1 MTGRILGYREHQ
13 VLALVTSDLT
23 ATGRV
28 RSYHQI
34 AAALGMRHKSHVCDT
49 IGRLER
55 RGLLKRVGNGACRRI
70 TWPSQEPR
78 TSVPSAKVG
87 AWQQMIPA

>member
-13 VLALVTSDLT
+13 VLALVTSDLK

-28 RSYHQI
+28 RSYDKI

-55 RGLLKRVGNGACRRI
+55 RGLIRRGNEGVCL
-70 TWPSQEPR
+70 P
-78 TSVPSAKVG
+78 
-87 AWQQMIPA
+87 